1 MQRIGQQQKTIHQPV
16 RFGCQNARLA
26 STVGMSAQP
35 YTSWLRF
42 ANLEHLRAEA
52 LSIARRVGWARRS
65 MRTLLPERQII
76 AEDVGTGLAKRIRQ
90 RNQQWRVAIRAGAMS
105 EDQRF
110 QNGHKR
116 KQATW
121 LAARFPVSIGV
132 VD

>member
-1 MQRIGQQQKTIHQPV
+1 
-16 RFGCQNARLA
+16 
-26 STVGMSAQP
+26 MSAQP